1 MATSLQRMG
10 IELDIIEIITED
22 QKDIN
27 KLQLTLKNTSDF
39 DLNHFLFD
47 PQQVVDS
54 FMQSHPFFK
63 KVFVYNGLWKPA
75 SDSNQIVVMFQKR
88 VKWSG
93 LAQKLSSV
101 NINSQQTKEIKRAFD
116 KVDTDKDGSINKKE
130 LKKILKGLGEAFTDE
145 AVDDMVKIADVN
157 GDGKIQFDE
166 FLQAI

>member
-1 MATSLQRMG
+1 
-10 IELDIIEIITED
+10 
-22 QKDIN
+22 
-27 KLQLTLKNTSDF
+27 
-39 DLNHFLFD
+39 
-47 PQQVVDS
+47 
-54 FMQSHPFFK
+54 
-63 KVFVYNGLWKPA
+63 
-75 SDSNQIVVMFQKR
+75 